1 MADPWPRCPQ
11 NTALAAM
18 SRIWSG
24 LYASALNTSG
34 MRFCFWLI
42 VLCAVLCTVMR
53 KPLPECTFRFAS
65 QRILICGWGE
75 AAFMASILREL
86 DRGPAALPR
95 GSEVVLFNQHD
106 PPDQLPSVR
115 SFLSVMCE
123 CFLCLLG

>member
-1 MADPWPRCPQ
+1 
-11 NTALAAM
+11 
-18 SRIWSG
+18 
-24 LYASALNTSG
+24 
-34 MRFCFWLI
+34 
-42 VLCAVLCTVMR
+42 
-53 KPLPECTFRFAS
+53 
-65 QRILICGWGE
+65 
-75 AAFMASILREL
+75 MASILREL